1 MNGFIQ
7 ITTIT
12 DDKHL
17 RVLIRK
23 DSIISIAE
31 AVDGTTVINLSTH
44 EYKEMQSFFHAVESF
59 ETLAAQLV

>member
-44 EYKEMQSFFHAVESF
+44 EYKEMQSFFHG
-59 ETLAAQLV
+59 